1 MRLKKKYVNA
11 KLVCNIAD
19 SIAEQVG
26 DKSAKIFS
34 RLLKK
39 SLKAIPGIKTNDTV
53 KTDTIPEQEMPDK
66 AVIGSVE
73 EFMAA
78 IRGDIR
84 VVAELPSGE
93 VVFSGYLD
101 DCLYDEFED
110 YDITGIR
117 IQNGLARVFVKEKVR
132 QEDFVVIDIDAV

>member
-11 KLVCNIAD
+11 KLVCGIAD
-19 SIAEQVG
+19 DVANQIG

-34 RLLKK
+34 RLFKK
-39 SLKAIPGIKTNDTV
+39 SVKAIPGIKTNDTV
-53 KTDTIPEQEMPDK
+53 KTETAPVQEIPDK

-84 VVAELPSGE
+84 VVAELSSGE

-132 QEDFVVIDIDAV
+132 PEGFVVIDIDAV

>member
-11 KLVCNIAD
+11 KLVCSIAD
-19 SIAEQVG
+19 DVANQIG

-34 RLLKK
+34 CLFKK
-39 SLKAIPGIKTNDTV
+39 SVKAIPGIKADEADKSSPVLT
-53 KTDTIPEQEMPDK
+53 KPDN

-132 QEDFVVIDIDAV
+132 PEGFVVIDIDAV

>member
-11 KLVCNIAD
+11 KLVCDIVDDVANQI
-19 SIAEQVG
+19 G

-34 RLLKK
+34 RLFKK
-39 SLKAIPGIKTNDTV
+39 AVKAIPGIKAGEVDKSSPVLT
-53 KTDTIPEQEMPDK
+53 KPDN

-93 VVFSGYLD
+93 AVFSGYLN

-132 QEDFVVIDIDAV
+132 PEGFVVIDIDAV

>member
-11 KLVCNIAD
+11 KLVCDIAD
-19 SIAEQVG
+19 DVANQIG

-34 RLLKK
+34 RLFKK
-39 SLKAIPGIKTNDTV
+39 SVKAIPGIKAD
-53 KTDTIPEQEMPDK
+53 EADK
-66 AVIGSVE
+66 SSPVLTKHDNAVIGSVE

-132 QEDFVVIDIDAV
+132 PEGFVVIDIDAV

>member
-11 KLVCNIAD
+11 KLICDIAD
-19 SIAEQVG
+19 DVANQIG

-34 RLLKK
+34 RLFKK
-39 SLKAIPGIKTNDTV
+39 SVKAIPGIKAGEVDKSSPVLT
-53 KTDTIPEQEMPDK
+53 KPDN

-93 VVFSGYLD
+93 SVFSGYLN

-132 QEDFVVIDIDAV
+132 PEGFVVIDIEAI